1 MSIRLNKDH
10 REFIANK
17 AKQMSPNNKQLDA
30 HREKGKELGE
40 KLRIEALG
48 GHDIA
53 NKYEGVRK
61 QLENIRNTLPDNL
74 LSHTI
79 GICLAH
85 SIFVKNSSG
94 GYRYGFPLPEVA
106 VYSGR
111 LLDAKESAYYEQIE
125 DYIHTEEKLRK
136 QLQEVRDTV
145 YASIEG
151 ITTLKKLLETWPEVK
166 ELLPD
171 ELTQPKVSLPA
182 MQTKKLNTMVGLP
195 TNKKETNKD

>member
-1 MSIRLNKDH
+1 M
-10 REFIANK
+10 
-17 AKQMSPNNKQLDA
+17 
-30 HREKGKELGE
+30 
-40 KLRIEALG
+40 
-48 GHDIA
+48 
-53 NKYEGVRK
+53 
-61 QLENIRNTLPDNL
+61 
-74 LSHTI
+74 
-79 GICLAH
+79 
-85 SIFVKNSSG
+85 
-94 GYRYGFPLPEVA
+94 PEVA

-111 LLDAKESAYYEQIE
+111 RLDAKESAYYEQIE